1 MDTINY
7 DPRGAIEG
15 LLKRMQARWDPGVVE
30 GLLRGFSMRIW
41 NDPTTTYS
49 TTTEFTALVEKVF
62 GATVAAAVS
71 KR

>member
-1 MDTINY
+1 MDAINY

-15 LLKRMQARWDPGVVE
+15 LLEKMKERWDATVVE
-30 GLLRGFSMRIW
+30 GLLRGFYMRLW
-41 NDPTTTYS
+41 NDPTTYYT

-62 GATVAAAVS
+62 GATVAANVS